1 MKKILFASLSIAFFA
16 QANIAQA
23 NALVSLPAAK
33 VMTAAAPTD
42 LIFLDPET
50 KTVFVDV
57 KSLDGAASELKVK
70 DASGKVIFTK
80 DLANSRTDDM
90 IEVDMSNYPKGS
102 YVVEL
107 STYSKTVTQ
116 EIVLQ

>member
-1 MKKILFASLSIAFFA
+1 MKKIFFASLSIAFFA
-16 QANIAQA
+16 QAEIAQA
-23 NALVSLPAAK
+23 NAFVSSPAAK
-33 VMTAAAPTD
+33 ILTAAPTD

-50 KTVFVDV
+50 KTVFIDV
-57 KSLDGAASELKVK
+57 KSLDGAASEIKVK
-70 DASGKVIFTK
+70 DATGKVIFTK